1 MTTTKKAAEQHL
13 LADDLAE
20 LVHIFKENVVVR
32 HSPTPV
38 GEKLSTPH
46 PPTKRKRNASQT
58 SIYGP
63 KRSATGRRQTVSGIT
78 DKTPLVS
85 PAAG

>member
-38 GEKLSTPH
+38 GEKLSTP
-46 PPTKRKRNASQT
+46 PPKEKEMRPKPQFMVLKGVLRADDSVRNN
-58 SIYGP
+58 
-63 KRSATGRRQTVSGIT
+63 
-78 DKTPLVS
+78 
-85 PAAG
+85 

>member
-46 PPTKRKRNASQT
+46 PPHQKKKKCVPNLNLWS
-58 SIYGP
+58 
-63 KRSATGRRQTVSGIT
+63 
-78 DKTPLVS
+78 
-85 PAAG
+85 

>member
-46 PPTKRKRNASQT
+46 PPTK
-58 SIYGP
+58 
-63 KRSATGRRQTVSGIT
+63 
-78 DKTPLVS
+78 
-85 PAAG
+85 